1 MRYFFRV
8 EYDGTDYGGWQR
20 QPNAVSVQEK
30 LEEAFS
36 TALRVPV
43 EITGAGRTDA
53 GVHAAGQGAHVDISR
68 EIDIKKCELSV
79 NSLLPSSIAIYN
91 LKKVDDSFHARFSAV
106 RRRYKYFISRSKRP
120 LLYKRVW
127 MVFYNSVDW
136 ELVKANIRQL
146 HGTHDFS
153 SFCSSGCGTENMN
166 CSISTAEI
174 TERDGLIIF
183 TIEADRFIYKMVR
196 SITGTL
202 IDIGRGYLKTSIAD
216 LIASKD
222 RTMSGQTAPASGLVL
237 DYVSYPEDLC

>member
-20 QPNAVSVQEK
+20 QPNAISIQEK

-36 TALRVPV
+36 TVVRAPV

-53 GVHAAGQGAHVDISR
+53 GVHAAAQGAHASITQ

-79 NSLLPSSIAIYN
+79 NALLPSSIAIYN
-91 LKKVDDSFHARFSAV
+91 LKLVDDAFHARFSAV
-106 RRRYKYFISRSKRP
+106 RRRYRYYISSTKRP

-127 MVFYNSVDW
+127 MVFHTVDW
-136 ELVKANIRQL
+136 DLVRSNINQL
-146 HGTHDFS
+146 SGPHDFS
-153 SFCSSGCGTENMN
+153 SFCSSGCGTENMICN
-166 CSISTAEI
+166 ICNAEL

-196 SITGTL
+196 SLTGTL
-202 IDIGRGYLKTSIAD
+202 IDIGRGYLKTDMTTLLS
-216 LIASKD
+216 SKD
-222 RTMSGQTAPASGLVL
+222 RTRSGQTAPASGLIL
-237 DYVSYPEDLC
+237 DYVSYPEGMC

>member
-20 QPNAVSVQEK
+20 QPNKISVQEK

-43 EITGAGRTDA
+43 EIVGAGRTDA
-53 GVHAAGQGAHVDISR
+53 GVHAAAQGAHVDVAQ

-79 NSLLPSSIAIYN
+79 NALLPSSIAIYN
-91 LKKVDDSFHARFSAV
+91 LKQVDDAFHARFSAV
-106 RRRYKYFISRSKRP
+106 RRRYRYYISITKRP

-127 MVFYNSVDW
+127 MVFHKVDW
-136 ELVKANIRQL
+136 ELVKININQL
-146 HGTHDFS
+146 YGLHDFS
-153 SFCSSGCGTENMN
+153 SFCSSGCGTENMMCTICN
-166 CSISTAEI
+166 AEL

-196 SITGTL
+196 SLTGTL
-202 IDIGRGYLKTSIAD
+202 IDIGRGYLKTDMAT
-216 LIASKD
+216 LLVSKD
-222 RTMSGQTAPASGLVL
+222 RTLSGQTAPASGLVL
-237 DYVSYPEDLC
+237 DYVSYPEEMC